1 MADVVTKIANLIDP
15 EVMADMLDEKLTDA
29 IKFSP
34 LAQIDRT
41 LEGRPGDTVTL
52 PKYAYIGDA
61 TDVAEGAD
69 IEESLLSATSATVKV
84 KKAAKGVRLTDEA
97 ILSGHGDPVGETNR
111 QLLTA
116 ISAKVDADC
125 MTALNGIKGAMTLDV
140 SATDAISSGAVA
152 DALVKFGED
161 LDGEKVLF
169 LAPAQLAQIRK
180 DPDYLKPSEMTQQ
193 AIMSGTVGECWGCQL
208 VLSNKIK
215 AGSGKFTNFIVKPGA
230 LAIYLKREATVE
242 TERNTKNKTTLIT
255 ADEHYAVYLR
265 DESRAVK
272 LVVAETQPADP
283 DSGGGGEGA

>member
-1 MADVVTKIANLIDP
+1 MAENQTKIADLIDP
-15 EVMADMLDEKLTDA
+15 EVMADMLNVKLTDA

-34 LAQIDRT
+34 LAEIDRT
-41 LEGRPGDTVTL
+41 LVGRPGDTITL

-61 TDVAEGAD
+61 AEVAEGAD
-69 IEESLLSATSATVKV
+69 IDESKLTASSTKVKV

-111 QLLTA
+111 QLITS

-125 MTALNGIKGAMTLDV
+125 ITALEGIQSGKTLDV
-140 SATDAISSGAVA
+140 SATDIISAGVIA

-180 DPDYLKPSEMTQQ
+180 DENYLKPSEMTQQ

-215 AGSGKFTNFIVKPGA
+215 ASGSKFTNFIVKPGA
-230 LAIYLKREATVE
+230 LAIYLKRDATVE

-255 ADEHYAVYLR
+255 ADQHYAVYLR
-265 DESRAVK
+265 DDSKAVK
-272 LVVAETQPADP
+272 LITAETAPGV
-283 DSGGGGEGA
+283 GG

>member
-1 MADVVTKIANLIDP
+1 MAENQTKIADLIDP
-15 EVMADMLDEKLTDA
+15 EVMADMLNVKLTDA

-34 LAQIDRT
+34 LAEIDRT
-41 LEGRPGDTVTL
+41 LVGRPGDTITL

-61 TDVAEGAD
+61 AEVAEGAD
-69 IEESLLSATSATVKV
+69 IEESKLTASSTKVKV

-111 QLLTA
+111 QLITS

-125 MTALNGIKGAMTLDV
+125 ITALEGIAGGKTLDV
-140 SATDAISSGAVA
+140 SATDIISAGVIA

-169 LAPAQLAQIRK
+169 IAPAQLAQIRK
-180 DPDYLKPSEMTQQ
+180 DDNYLKPSEMTQQ

-215 AGSGKFTNFIVKPGA
+215 ASGSKFTNFIVKPGA
-230 LAIYLKREATVE
+230 LAIYLKRDATVE

-255 ADEHYAVYLR
+255 ADQHYAVYLR
-265 DESRAVK
+265 DDSKAVK
-272 LVVAETQPADP
+272 LITAETAPGV
-283 DSGGGGEGA
+283 GG